1 MAVGEREEGGVEG
14 GRVRF
19 KRESWGREER
29 IIYRRNIVC
38 CLFGDMAG
46 SVTRE
51 RTSLP
56 QNNCVQHEITFLS
69 FLPLYNPQIAIPSHS
84 CCAVFV
90 YCPPNWYLFLRR
102 VWHRSRTEGHEH
114 AGMVLKF
121 VIFLT
126 S

>member
-90 YCPPNWYLFLRR
+90 YCPPNWYFSGVCGTGAGRR
-102 VWHRSRTEGHEH
+102 DTSI
-114 AGMVLKF
+114 GMVLKF